1 MRKNFK
7 WTIIS
12 CLAFMIVVLGLFVN
26 RMTIDKDLNLE
37 ELKDLGAYIILPNR
51 KLEGFSL
58 LDSSEDIFN
67 PKDFKGKWN
76 VLFFGFTFCPDICPV
91 TMSMLSKVELE
102 LDQKIANEVNFYM
115 VTVDPN
121 RDTPKKLKEYL
132 SGNFSEKFIGLTGEL
147 DQIYKFATQ
156 VNAPFMPVAD
166 SSDSYY
172 TIDHSGS
179 IVLISPE
186 AKYAGFFRL
195 PHRKEDVVKA
205 LTAIVVQNN

>member
-1 MRKNFK
+1 MRKNFI

-26 RMTIDKDLNLE
+26 RMSIDKDLNLE

-58 LDSSEDIFN
+58 LDSSEGIFN
-67 PKDFKGKWN
+67 PEDFKGKWN

-102 LDQKIANEVNFYM
+102 LDQKIANQVNFYM

-172 TIDHSGS
+172 TIDHTGS

-195 PHRKEDVVKA
+195 PHKKEDVVKA
-205 LTAIVVQNN
+205 LTAIVVQNY

>member
-58 LDSSEDIFN
+58 LDSSEGIFN
-67 PKDFKGKWN
+67 PEDFKGKWN

-166 SSDSYY
+166 FSDSYY
-172 TIDHSGS
+172 TIDHTGS

>member
-1 MRKNFK
+1 
-7 WTIIS
+7 
-12 CLAFMIVVLGLFVN
+12 MIVVLGLFVN

-58 LDSSEDIFN
+58 LDSSEGIFN
-67 PKDFKGKWN
+67 PEDFKGKWN

-102 LDQKIANEVNFYM
+102 LDQKIANQVNFYM

-166 SSDSYY
+166 SPDSYY
-172 TIDHSGS
+172 TIDHTGS

-195 PHRKEDVVKA
+195 PHKKEDVVKA
-205 LTAIVVQNN
+205 LTAIVVQNY

>member
-1 MRKNFK
+1 
-7 WTIIS
+7 
-12 CLAFMIVVLGLFVN
+12 MIVVLGLFVN
-26 RMTIDKDLNLE
+26 RMSIDKDLNLE

-58 LDSSEDIFN
+58 LDSSEGIFN
-67 PKDFKGKWN
+67 PEDFKGKWN

-102 LDQKIANEVNFYM
+102 LDQKIANQVNFYM

-172 TIDHSGS
+172 TIDHTGS

-195 PHRKEDVVKA
+195 PHKKEDVVKA
-205 LTAIVVQNN
+205 LTAIVVQNY

>member
-1 MRKNFK
+1 MRKNFI

-26 RMTIDKDLNLE
+26 RMSIDKDLNLE

-51 KLEGFSL
+51 KLEGFTL
-58 LDSSEDIFN
+58 LDSSEGIFN
-67 PKDFKGKWN
+67 PEDFKGKWN

-102 LDQKIANEVNFYM
+102 LDQKIANQVNFYM

-156 VNAPFMPVAD
+156 VNAPFMPVVD

-172 TIDHSGS
+172 TIDHTGS

-195 PHRKEDVVKA
+195 PHKKEDVIKA
-205 LTAIVVQNN
+205 LTAIVVQNY

>member
-1 MRKNFK
+1 MRKNFI

-12 CLAFMIVVLGLFVN
+12 CLVFMIVVLGLFVN
-26 RMTIDKDLNLE
+26 RMSIDKDLNFE

-58 LDSSEDIFN
+58 LDSSEGIFN
-67 PKDFKGKWN
+67 PEDFKGKWN

-102 LDQKIANEVNFYM
+102 LDQKIANQVNFYM

-121 RDTPKKLKEYL
+121 RDTPIKLKEYL
-132 SGNFSEKFIGLTGEL
+132 SGNFSKNFIGLTGEW

-172 TIDHSGS
+172 TIDHYGN
-179 IVLISPE
+179 IVLVSPE

-205 LTAIVVQNN
+205 LTAIVVQN

>member
-1 MRKNFK
+1 MRKNFI

-26 RMTIDKDLNLE
+26 RMSIDKDLNLE

-51 KLEGFSL
+51 KLEGFTL
-58 LDSSEDIFN
+58 LDSSEGIFN
-67 PKDFKGKWN
+67 PEDFKGKWN

-102 LDQKIANEVNFYM
+102 LDQKIANQVNFYM

-172 TIDHSGS
+172 TIDHTGS

-195 PHRKEDVVKA
+195 PHKKEDVVKA
-205 LTAIVVQNN
+205 LTAIVVQNY

>member
-1 MRKNFK
+1 
-7 WTIIS
+7 
-12 CLAFMIVVLGLFVN
+12 MIVVLGLFVN

-58 LDSSEDIFN
+58 LDSSEGIFN
-67 PKDFKGKWN
+67 PEDFKGKWN

-102 LDQKIANEVNFYM
+102 LDQKIANQVNFYM

-205 LTAIVVQNN
+205 LTAIVVQNY